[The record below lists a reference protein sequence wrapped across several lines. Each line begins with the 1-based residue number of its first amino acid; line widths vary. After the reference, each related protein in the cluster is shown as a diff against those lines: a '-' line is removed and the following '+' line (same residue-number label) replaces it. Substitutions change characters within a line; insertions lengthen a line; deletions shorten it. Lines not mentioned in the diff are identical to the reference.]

1 VCQPG
6 RNANTVNPSWQKT
19 VGYSLK
25 GDQWADLKGQI
36 VSCDSS
42 GAKYVLGQA
51 VYAGTDITSVNTGL
65 QQNSG
70 QWVVNLSL
78 NAGGRLEVRDAHHQ
92 PVQLV
97 LRRLPERQPR

>member
-51 VYAGTDITSVNTGL
+51 VYAGTDIT
-65 QQNSG
+65 
-70 QWVVNLSL
+70 
-78 NAGGRLEVRDAHHQ
+78 
-92 PVQLV
+92 
-97 LRRLPERQPR
+97 